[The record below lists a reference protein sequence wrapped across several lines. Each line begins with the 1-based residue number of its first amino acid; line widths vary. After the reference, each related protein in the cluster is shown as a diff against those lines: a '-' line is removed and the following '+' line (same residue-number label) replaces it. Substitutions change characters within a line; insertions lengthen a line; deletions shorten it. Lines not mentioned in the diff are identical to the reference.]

1 MDILRGIFE
10 QGLTYSFLALSLYI
24 AYSILDFPDLTVDG
38 SFPLGASLSV
48 FAILKGVNP
57 GVALVISFLGGALA
71 GSLTGLI
78 HIKLKVEDLLAGLIM
93 QTALWTINLQI
104 AGKANVPIFNNDTIF
119 NKGFVEILPQSAKK
133 FEVLFVMIPLVLF
146 IKILL
151 DYFLKTKAGFILKA
165 CGDNESL
172 VRTMAVDP
180 GRVKILGLSLSNG
193 LVALSGA
200 IVCQEQRFFEVSMGT
215 GSMVMGLASLVL
227 GMKLLER
234 VDFMKDTT
242 KVLVGSIL
250 YKASIALAIALGFSA
265 NSMKLITAIIFLV
278 ILIAGR
284 KRRKKVKYAWVKIN
298 W

>member
-10 QGLTYSFLALSLYI
+10 QGLTYSFLALGLYI

-38 SFPLGASLSV
+38 SFPLGAALSV
-48 FAILKGVNP
+48 FAILRGVNP
-57 GVALVISFLGGALA
+57 GFALVISFLGGALA

-104 AGKANVPIFNNDTIF
+104 AVKANVPIFNNDTIF

-234 VDFMKDTT
+234 FDFMKDTT

-250 YKASIALAIALGFSA
+250 YKASISLAIALGFSA

-284 KRRKKVKYAWVKIN
+284 KKRKKVKYA
-298 W
+298 

>member
-10 QGLTYSFLALSLYI
+10 QGLTYSFLALGLYI

-38 SFPLGASLSV
+38 SFPLGAALSV
-48 FAILKGVNP
+48 FAILRGVNP
-57 GVALVISFLGGALA
+57 GFALVISFLGGALA

-104 AGKANVPIFNNDTIF
+104 AVKANVPIFNNDTIF

-234 VDFMKDTT
+234 FDFMKDTT

-250 YKASIALAIALGFSA
+250 YKASISLAIALGFSA

-284 KRRKKVKYAWVKIN
+284 KKRKKVKYAWVKIN

>member
-10 QGLTYSFLALSLYI
+10 QGLTYSFLALGLYI

-38 SFPLGASLSV
+38 SFPLGAALSV

-57 GVALVISFLGGALA
+57 GFALIISFLGGALA

-119 NKGFVEILPQSAKK
+119 NKGFVEILPQSSKK

-234 VDFMKDTT
+234 FDFMKDTT

-284 KRRKKVKYAWVKIN
+284 KKRKKVKYA
-298 W
+298 

>member
-10 QGLTYSFLALSLYI
+10 QGLTYSFLALGLYI

-38 SFPLGASLSV
+38 SFPLGAALSV

-57 GVALVISFLGGALA
+57 GFALVISFLGGALA

-119 NKGFVEILPQSAKK
+119 NKGFVEILPQSSKK

-234 VDFMKDTT
+234 FDFMKDTT

-284 KRRKKVKYAWVKIN
+284 KKRKKVKYAWVKIN

>member
-10 QGLTYSFLALSLYI
+10 QGLTYSFLALGLYI

-38 SFPLGASLSV
+38 SFPLGAALSV

-57 GVALVISFLGGALA
+57 GFALIISFLGGALA

-133 FEVLFVMIPLVLF
+133 IEVLFVMIPLVLF

-234 VDFMKDTT
+234 FDFMKDTT

-284 KRRKKVKYAWVKIN
+284 KKRKKVKYAWVKIN

>member
-10 QGLTYSFLALSLYI
+10 QGLTYSFLALGLYI
-24 AYSILDFPDLTVDG
+24 AYSILDFPDLSVDG
-38 SFPLGASLSV
+38 SFPLGAALSV

-57 GVALVISFLGGALA
+57 GFALIISFLGGALA

-119 NKGFVEILPQSAKK
+119 NKGFVEILPQSSKK

-234 VDFMKDTT
+234 FDFMKDTT

-250 YKASIALAIALGFSA
+250 YKASISLAIALGFSA

-284 KRRKKVKYAWVKIN
+284 KKRKKVKYAWVKIN

>member
-10 QGLTYSFLALSLYI
+10 QGLTYSFLALGLYI

-38 SFPLGASLSV
+38 SFPLGAALSV

-57 GVALVISFLGGALA
+57 GFALIISFLGGALA

-234 VDFMKDTT
+234 FDFMKDTT

-250 YKASIALAIALGFSA
+250 YKASISLAIALGFSA

-284 KRRKKVKYAWVKIN
+284 KKRKKVKYA
-298 W
+298 

>member
-1 MDILRGIFE
+1 MDILRGIIE
-10 QGLTYSFLALSLYI
+10 QGLTYSFLALGLYI

-38 SFPLGASLSV
+38 SFPLGAAVTV
-48 FAILKGVNP
+48 FAILRGVNP
-57 GVALVISFLGGALA
+57 GLALGISFLAGAIA

-93 QTALWTINLQI
+93 QTALWTINLKI
-104 AGKANVPIFNNDTIF
+104 AGKANVPIFNADTIF
-119 NKGFVEILPQSAKK
+119 STGLARLVPENLQAFDLV
-133 FEVLFVMIPLVLF
+133 FVMIPFVLVM
-146 IKILL
+146 KIIL

-180 GRVKILGLSLSNG
+180 GRVKICGLAFSNG

-215 GSMVMGLASLVL
+215 GSMVMGLAAVVL
-227 GMKLLER
+227 GMKLLESL
-234 VDFMKDTT
+234 DFMKDTT

-250 YKASIALAIALGFSA
+250 YKASIALAIACGFSA
-265 NSMKLITAIIFLV
+265 NSMKLITAAIFLV

-284 KRRKKVKYAWVKIN
+284 RRRKKVQHA
-298 W
+298 

>member
-1 MDILRGIFE
+1 MDILRGIIE
-10 QGLTYSFLALSLYI
+10 QGLTYSFLALGLYI

-38 SFPLGASLSV
+38 SFPLGAAVTV
-48 FAILKGVNP
+48 FAILRGVNP
-57 GVALVISFLGGALA
+57 GLALVMSFLAGAIA

-93 QTALWTINLQI
+93 QTALWTINLKI
-104 AGKANVPIFNNDTIF
+104 AGKANVPIFNADTIF
-119 NKGFVEILPQSAKK
+119 STGLAR
-133 FEVLFVMIPLVLF
+133 LVPENLKDF
-146 IKILL
+146 DLI
-151 DYFLKTKAGFILKA
+151 LKTKAGFILKA

-180 GRVKILGLSLSNG
+180 GRVKICGLALSNG

-215 GSMVMGLASLVL
+215 GSMVMGLAAVVL
-227 GMKLLER
+227 GMKLLESL
-234 VDFMKDTT
+234 DFMKDTT

-265 NSMKLITAIIFLV
+265 NSMKLITAAIFLV

-284 KRRKKVKYAWVKIN
+284 GKRKKVQHA
-298 W
+298 

>member
-10 QGLTYSFLALSLYI
+10 QGLTYSFLALGLYI

-38 SFPLGASLSV
+38 SFPLGAALSV

-57 GVALVISFLGGALA
+57 GFALVISFLGGALA

-119 NKGFVEILPQSAKK
+119 NKGFVEILPQSSKK

-234 VDFMKDTT
+234 FDFMKDTT

-284 KRRKKVKYAWVKIN
+284 KKRKKVKYA
-298 W
+298 

>member
-10 QGLTYSFLALSLYI
+10 QGLTYSFLALGLYI

-38 SFPLGASLSV
+38 SFPLGAALSV

-57 GVALVISFLGGALA
+57 GFALIISFLGGALA

-234 VDFMKDTT
+234 FDFMKDTT

-284 KRRKKVKYAWVKIN
+284 KKRKKVKYA
-298 W
+298 

>member
-1 MDILRGIFE
+1 MDILRGIIE
-10 QGLTYSFLALSLYI
+10 QGLTYSFLALGLYI

-38 SFPLGASLSV
+38 SFPLGAAVTV
-48 FAILKGVNP
+48 FAILRGVNP
-57 GVALVISFLGGALA
+57 GLALVMSFLAGAIA

-93 QTALWTINLQI
+93 QTALWTINLKI
-104 AGKANVPIFNNDTIF
+104 AGKANVPIFNADTIF
-119 NKGFVEILPQSAKK
+119 STGLARLVPENLQAFDLV
-133 FEVLFVMIPLVLF
+133 FVMIPFVLVM
-146 IKILL
+146 KIIL

-180 GRVKILGLSLSNG
+180 GRVKICGLALSNG

-215 GSMVMGLASLVL
+215 GSMVMGLAAVVL
-227 GMKLLER
+227 GMKLLESL
-234 VDFMKDTT
+234 DFMKDTT

-250 YKASIALAIALGFSA
+250 YKASIALAIACGFSA
-265 NSMKLITAIIFLV
+265 NSMKLITAAIFLV

-284 KRRKKVKYAWVKIN
+284 RRRKKVQHA
-298 W
+298 

>member
-10 QGLTYSFLALSLYI
+10 QGLTYSFLALGLYI

-38 SFPLGASLSV
+38 SFPLGAALSV

-57 GVALVISFLGGALA
+57 GFALVISFLGGALA

-133 FEVLFVMIPLVLF
+133 IEVLFVMIPLVLF

-234 VDFMKDTT
+234 FDFMKDTT

-284 KRRKKVKYAWVKIN
+284 KKRKKVKYAWVKIN